1 MPQHDQHSA
10 RDGVSQVQGSAEH
23 CWDDLVQQR
32 LPANLQAQARAL
44 GAFQRVRALPSA
56 QALLRAILC
65 YVLSLSSL
73 KQLSGWSRLVGVSS
87 KLLSAQA
94 WHKRL
99 QRCGP
104 WLLWVCTAL
113 LDLCLTTT
121 ALPTGQRIL
130 LVDATFL
137 NEMGATGDLWRL
149 HCAYDLLE
157 GELAWVPLS
166 PTLFSGE
173 RAHPSDGK
181 APARFGVMKGQTVGQ
196 MRGSHRRWFVLALS
210 QQKSEIEAS
219 QTEEA
224 FVASIRPIKAAAM
237 PMLPTSR
244 A

>member
-32 LPANLQAQARAL
+32 LPAKLEAQARAL

-87 KLLSAQA
+87 KVLSAQA

-104 WLLWVCTAL
+104 WLLWLCTAL
-113 LDLCLTTT
+113 LDLRLTTG

-137 NEMGATGDLWRL
+137 NEMGAKGDLWRL
-149 HCAYDLLE
+149 HCAYDLLGASWPGSRSVTARWE
-157 GELAWVPLS
+157 KALPTCPSTQAISLS
-166 PTLFSGE
+166 PRHFFQVRE
-173 RAHPSDGK
+173 RTPRMEK
-181 APARFGVMKGQTVGQ
+181 RQPALV
-196 MRGSHRRWFVLALS
+196 
-210 QQKSEIEAS
+210 
-219 QTEEA
+219 
-224 FVASIRPIKAAAM
+224 
-237 PMLPTSR
+237 
-244 A
+244 